1 MKGDRATAK
10 AKPQPRGAVAKK
22 RKVKGGKPRASRPQA
37 DHAPLEL
44 VEQDGE
50 VTLFLSG
57 AQAMQAWETE
67 LMCASADILCTYG
80 SEFLEV
86 GLGLGISAL
95 RIAQAPTT
103 RRHVVIEKY
112 PQVETWFRER
122 HAVPP
127 NLEIVIADFFEYVE
141 TIKPES
147 LDGIFFDPALP
158 MKMWN
163 DEALWKRVTPLI
175 VRSIRPG
182 GCFVPFFSTRPTL
195 REQFYPYFNRV
206 IIERR
211 PFQAYEGTMYTYG
224 TSGDAFIQ
232 CYVKTR

>member
-1 MKGDRATAK
+1 MEEALV
-10 AKPQPRGAVAKK
+10 PRPRSAVAKK
-22 RKVKGGKPRASRPQA
+22 RKVKGGEPPASPPQA
-37 DHAPLEL
+37 AQDSLEL
-44 VEQDGE
+44 VERDGE
-50 VTLFLSG
+50 VTLLLSG
-57 AQAMQAWETE
+57 SQAMQAWETE
-67 LMCASADILCTYG
+67 LMCASADIVCTYG

-112 PQVETWFRER
+112 AQVETWFRER
-122 HAVPP
+122 HPVPP
-127 NLEIVIADFFEYVE
+127 HLEIVIADFFEYVE

-158 MKMWN
+158 MTMW
-163 DEALWKRVTPLI
+163 DDASLWKRVTPLI
-175 VRSIRPG
+175 VRSLRPG
-182 GCFVPFFSTRPTL
+182 GCFVPFFSTRPML
-195 REQFYPYFNRV
+195 REQFYPYFDRV

-211 PFQAYEGTMYTYG
+211 PFQAYEGTTYTYG
-224 TSGDAFIQ
+224 KSGDAFIQ